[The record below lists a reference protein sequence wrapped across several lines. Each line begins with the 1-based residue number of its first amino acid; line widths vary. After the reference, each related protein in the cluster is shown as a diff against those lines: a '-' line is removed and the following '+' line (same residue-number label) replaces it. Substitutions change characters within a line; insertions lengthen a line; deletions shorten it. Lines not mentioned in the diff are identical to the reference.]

1 MSATIIL
8 NKKHKDDNFGYVSIL
23 FVKEKKRKTISL
35 KFKMF
40 ETDFIKCYDKSFK
53 QFRKSN
59 SFDRDYIN
67 NLINEFL
74 KKDVFSEKRTEYNF
88 LTYFK
93 SRQNLKKNLN
103 TFNSYNCAYNT
114 AETYLRKLNKED
126 IKLIDFDV
134 NRQQKVY

>member
-74 KKDVFSEKRTEYNF
+74 KKV
-88 LTYFK
+88 
-93 SRQNLKKNLN
+93 
-103 TFNSYNCAYNT
+103 
-114 AETYLRKLNKED
+114 
-126 IKLIDFDV
+126 I
-134 NRQQKVY
+134 